1 MNISDYRKKIY
12 NNKILQYFFLVFLFL
27 FFNIIV
33 FKILVNKKIDLTTDK
48 LFTVSENTKSIIK
61 NLSEPINIKLFFS
74 NSLSKELSQIRDYEK
89 RVRELLMSY
98 KKISNKNITIEIIDP
113 RPFTDQEDLANVYGI
128 QGLQLNEEGERFY
141 FGAVFSNSVD
151 DTTVIPFFELDRE
164 QFLEYDLTKTIY
176 NLANTTKPNIG
187 LISGLPLVGRVNNSQ
202 GNAQYERPF
211 FIYQTLSEFFNVI
224 DLSLEVSEIPQNVD
238 QLLIVHPKNL
248 SDVTLYAIDQ
258 FVMTGKGV
266 TIFTDP
272 FSEFDNNLSKPESE
286 KDFSNSNLSRLFTSW
301 GFDMKPGMVIGD
313 IVNGRKVSLGPS
325 NDQKIVTYVLW
336 LAIQQNLLSN
346 TDIITSNLDY
356 IFLKSAGSIENLNTN
371 SSLVIEPLIS
381 TSKES
386 MLIER
391 YKMQFRADP
400 EQLLKDFESQDKSYI
415 IGARIKGELDSA
427 FTIEDIKKIELDTK
441 QHINNIKDANI
452 ILFADTDLLSDNTWI
467 SEQDLFGRNSIT
479 PIADNGRM
487 VVNSIESMSGG
498 RNLIGLRGRGSSNR
512 PFLVIEDLQKKAEL
526 SFREKQISLQNELQ
540 GTEDKLKEIQSN
552 QLGSSESKT
561 SEQNKAIEE
570 FQRKILSIRKQ
581 LRDVQRQ
588 LNADIERLENN
599 IKILNIWT
607 MPLIVIILY
616 FFIKVFT
623 EKRRKEF
630 YRKIGRLE
638 NK

>member
-1 MNISDYRKKIY
+1 
-12 NNKILQYFFLVFLFL
+12 
-27 FFNIIV
+27 
-33 FKILVNKKIDLTTDK
+33 
-48 LFTVSENTKSIIK
+48 
-61 NLSEPINIKLFFS
+61 
-74 NSLSKELSQIRDYEK
+74 
-89 RVRELLMSY
+89 
-98 KKISNKNITIEIIDP
+98 
-113 RPFTDQEDLANVYGI
+113 
-128 QGLQLNEEGERFY
+128 
-141 FGAVFSNSVD
+141 
-151 DTTVIPFFELDRE
+151 
-164 QFLEYDLTKTIY
+164 
-176 NLANTTKPNIG
+176 
-187 LISGLPLVGRVNNSQ
+187 
-202 GNAQYERPF
+202 
-211 FIYQTLSEFFNVI
+211 
-224 DLSLEVSEIPQNVD
+224 
-238 QLLIVHPKNL
+238 
-248 SDVTLYAIDQ
+248 
-258 FVMTGKGV
+258 
-266 TIFTDP
+266 
-272 FSEFDNNLSKPESE
+272 
-286 KDFSNSNLSRLFTSW
+286 
-301 GFDMKPGMVIGD
+301 
-313 IVNGRKVSLGPS
+313 
-325 NDQKIVTYVLW
+325 
-336 LAIQQNLLSN
+336 
-346 TDIITSNLDY
+346 
-356 IFLKSAGSIENLNTN
+356 
-371 SSLVIEPLIS
+371 
-381 TSKES
+381 
-386 MLIER
+386 
-391 YKMQFRADP
+391 MQFRADP

-427 FTIEDIKKIELDTK
+427 FRMEDIKKIELDTK

-552 QLGSSESKT
+552 QSDSSESKT

>member
-1 MNISDYRKKIY
+1 MNINDYRKKIY
-12 NNKILQYFFLVFLFL
+12 NNKILQYFFVTFLFL
-27 FFNIIV
+27 SFNIII
-33 FKILVNKKIDLTTDK
+33 FKVLVNKKIDLTTDK

-61 NLSEPINIKLFFS
+61 NLSEPISIKLFFS

-400 EQLLKDFESQDKSYI
+400 EQLLKDFQSQDKSYI
-415 IGARIKGELDSA
+415 IGARIKGEFDSA
-427 FTIEDIKKIELDTK
+427 FSMEDIKKIELDTNK
-441 QHINNIKDANI
+441 HINNIKDANI

-467 SEQDLFGRNSIT
+467 SEQDMFGRNSIT

-552 QLGSSESKT
+552 QLDSSESKT

-599 IKILNIWT
+599 IKVLNIWT

>member
-1 MNISDYRKKIY
+1 MNNSDHRKKIY
-12 NNKILQYFFLVFLFL
+12 NNKILQYFFLISLFL
-27 FFNIIV
+27 FFNIIM

-48 LFTVSENTKSIIK
+48 LYTVSENTKSIIK

-98 KKISNKNITIEIIDP
+98 KKISNKNITVEIIDP

-238 QLLIVHPKNL
+238 QLLIVHPKTL

-400 EQLLKDFESQDKSYI
+400 EQLLKDFKSQDKSYI
-415 IGARIKGELDSA
+415 IGARIKGEFDSA
-427 FTIEDIKKIELDTK
+427 FSMEEIKKIELDTNK
-441 QHINNIKDANI
+441 HINNIKDANI

-467 SEQDLFGRNSIT
+467 SEQDMFGRNSIT

-599 IKILNIWT
+599 IKVLNIWT

>member
-12 NNKILQYFFLVFLFL
+12 NNKSLQYCFLISLFL
-27 FFNIIV
+27 FFNIIM

-48 LFTVSENTKSIIK
+48 LYTVSENTKSIIK

-98 KKISNKNITIEIIDP
+98 KKISNKNITVEIIDP

-141 FGAVFSNSVD
+141 FGAVFTNSVD

-224 DLSLEVSEIPQNVD
+224 DLSLEVSELPENID

-248 SDVTLYAIDQ
+248 SDATLYAIDQ

-286 KDFSNSNLSRLFTSW
+286 KDFSNSNLTKLFNSW

-427 FTIEDIKKIELDTK
+427 FTMEDIKKIELDTK

-467 SEQDLFGRNSIT
+467 SEQDMFGRNSIT

-552 QLGSSESKT
+552 QLDSSENKT

-599 IKILNIWT
+599 IKVLNIWT

>member
-12 NNKILQYFFLVFLFL
+12 NNKILQYCFLIFLFL
-27 FFNIIV
+27 FFNIIM

-48 LFTVSENTKSIIK
+48 LYTVSENTKSIIK

-89 RVRELLMSY
+89 RVRELLISY
-98 KKISNKNITIEIIDP
+98 KKISNKNITVEIIDP

-176 NLANTTKPNIG
+176 NLANTSKPNIG

-371 SSLVIEPLIS
+371 SSLVIEPLIR

-427 FTIEDIKKIELDTK
+427 FTMEDIKKIELDTK

>member
-1 MNISDYRKKIY
+1 MNINNYRKKIY
-12 NNKILQYFFLVFLFL
+12 NNKIIQYFFVTFLFL
-27 FFNIIV
+27 SFNIII
-33 FKILVNKKIDLTTDK
+33 FKVLVNKKIDLTTDK

-61 NLSEPINIKLFFS
+61 NLSEPISIKLFFS

-98 KKISNKNITIEIIDP
+98 KKISNENITIEIIDP
-113 RPFTDQEDLANVYGI
+113 RPFTDQEDLANIYGI

-224 DLSLEVSEIPQNVD
+224 DLSLEVSEIPENVD

-400 EQLLKDFESQDKSYI
+400 EQLLKDFQSQDKSYI
-415 IGARIKGELDSA
+415 IGARIKGEFNSA
-427 FTIEDIKKIELDTK
+427 FSMDDIKKIELDTK

-552 QLGSSESKT
+552 QLDSSESKT

-588 LNADIERLENN
+588 LNADINRLENN
-599 IKILNIWT
+599 IKVINIWT
-607 MPLIVIILY
+607 MPLIVILLY
-616 FFIKVFT
+616 YFIKVLT

-630 YRKIGRLE
+630 YKKIGRLE

>member
-1 MNISDYRKKIY
+1 MNISNYRKKIY
-12 NNKILQYFFLVFLFL
+12 NNKILQYCFLIFLFL
-27 FFNIIV
+27 FFNIIM

-48 LFTVSENTKSIIK
+48 LYTVSENTKSIIK

-176 NLANTTKPNIG
+176 NLANTSKPNIG

-371 SSLVIEPLIS
+371 SSLVIEPLIR

-427 FTIEDIKKIELDTK
+427 FTMEDIKKIELDTK

>member
-12 NNKILQYFFLVFLFL
+12 NNKILQYCFFIFLFL
-27 FFNIIV
+27 FFNIII
-33 FKILVNKKIDLTTDK
+33 FKSLVNKKIDLTTDK
-48 LFTVSENTKSIIK
+48 LYTVSENTKGIIK

-74 NSLSKELSQIRDYEK
+74 NSLSKELSQVRDYEK
-89 RVRELLMSY
+89 RVRELLLSY
-98 KKISNKNITIEIIDP
+98 KKISNKNITVEIIDP

-151 DTTVIPFFELDRE
+151 DTAVIPFFELDRE

-211 FIYQTLSEFFNVI
+211 FIYQTLSEFFNVV
-224 DLSLEVSEIPQNVD
+224 DLSLEVSEIPENID
-238 QLLIVHPKNL
+238 QLLIVHPKSL
-248 SDVTLYAIDQ
+248 SDITLYAIDQ

-272 FSEFDNNLSKPESE
+272 FSEFDSNLSKPESE
-286 KDFSNSNLSRLFTSW
+286 KDFSNSNLSRLFKSW

-371 SSLVIEPLIS
+371 SSLIIEPLIS

-427 FTIEDIKKIELDTK
+427 FTMEDIKKIELDTK

-467 SEQDLFGRNSIT
+467 SEQDMFGRNSIT

-512 PFLVIEDLQKKAEL
+512 PFLVIEDLQKNAEL

-552 QLGSSESKT
+552 QLNSSENKT

-570 FQRKILSIRKQ
+570 FQSKILSIRKQ

-599 IKILNIWT
+599 IKVLNIWT

-630 YRKIGRLE
+630 YKKIGRLE

>member
-1 MNISDYRKKIY
+1 MNINDYRKKIY
-12 NNKILQYFFLVFLFL
+12 NNKILQYFFVTFLFL
-27 FFNIIV
+27 SFNIII
-33 FKILVNKKIDLTTDK
+33 FKVLVNKKIDLTTDK

-61 NLSEPINIKLFFS
+61 NLSEPISIKLFFS

-141 FGAVFSNSVD
+141 FGAVFTNSVD

-400 EQLLKDFESQDKSYI
+400 EQLLKDFQSQDKNYI
-415 IGARIKGELDSA
+415 IGARIKGEFDSA
-427 FTIEDIKKIELDTK
+427 FSMEEIKKIELDTNK
-441 QHINNIKDANI
+441 HINNIKDANI

-467 SEQDLFGRNSIT
+467 SEQDMFGRNSIT

-512 PFLVIEDLQKKAEL
+512 PFLVIENLQKKAEL

-552 QLGSSESKT
+552 QLDSSESKT

-599 IKILNIWT
+599 IKVLNIWT

>member
-12 NNKILQYFFLVFLFL
+12 NNKILQYCFLIILFL
-27 FFNIIV
+27 FFNIIM

-48 LFTVSENTKSIIK
+48 LYTVSENTKSIIK

-98 KKISNKNITIEIIDP
+98 KKISNKNITVEIIDP

-371 SSLVIEPLIS
+371 SSLVIEPLIR

-427 FTIEDIKKIELDTK
+427 FTMEDIKKIELDTK

-467 SEQDLFGRNSIT
+467 SEQDMFGRNSIT

-552 QLGSSESKT
+552 QLDSSESKT

>member
-1 MNISDYRKKIY
+1 MNISDYRTKIY
-12 NNKILQYFFLVFLFL
+12 NNKILQYCFLIFLFL
-27 FFNIIV
+27 FFNIIM

-48 LFTVSENTKSIIK
+48 LYTVSENTKSIIK

-427 FTIEDIKKIELDTK
+427 FTMEDIKKIELDTK

-467 SEQDLFGRNSIT
+467 SEQDMFGRNSIT

>member
-12 NNKILQYFFLVFLFL
+12 NNKVLQYCFLIFLFL
-27 FFNIIV
+27 FFNIIT
-33 FKILVNKKIDLTTDK
+33 FKVLVNKKIDLTTDK
-48 LFTVSENTKSIIK
+48 LYTVSENTKSIIK

-286 KDFSNSNLSRLFTSW
+286 KDFSNSNLTRLFNSW

-371 SSLVIEPLIS
+371 SSLVIEPLIR

-415 IGARIKGELDSA
+415 IGARIKGQLDSA
-427 FTIEDIKKIELDTK
+427 FTMEDIKKIELDTK

-467 SEQDLFGRNSIT
+467 SEQDMFGRNSIT

>member
-12 NNKILQYFFLVFLFL
+12 NNKTLQYCFFIFLFL
-27 FFNIIV
+27 FFNIIM
-33 FKILVNKKIDLTTDK
+33 FKILINKKIDLTTDK
-48 LFTVSENTKSIIK
+48 LYTVSENTKSIIK

-176 NLANTTKPNIG
+176 NLANTSKPNIG

-286 KDFSNSNLSRLFTSW
+286 KDFSNSNMSRLFTSW

-356 IFLKSAGSIENLNTN
+356 VFLKSAGSIENLNTN
-371 SSLVIEPLIS
+371 NSLVIEPLIT
-381 TSKES
+381 TSEES

-427 FTIEDIKKIELDTK
+427 FTKDDIKNIELNTK
-441 QHINNIKDANI
+441 QHINNIKEANI

-467 SEQDLFGRNSIT
+467 SEQDMFGRNSIT

-552 QLGSSESKT
+552 QLDSPESKT

-623 EKRRKEF
+623 DKRRKEF

>member
-1 MNISDYRKKIY
+1 MNINDYRKKIY
-12 NNKILQYFFLVFLFL
+12 NNKILQYFFVTFLFL
-27 FFNIIV
+27 SFNIII
-33 FKILVNKKIDLTTDK
+33 FKVLVNKKIDLTTDK

-61 NLSEPINIKLFFS
+61 NLSEPISIKLFFS

-272 FSEFDNNLSKPESE
+272 FSEVDNNLSKPESE
-286 KDFSNSNLSRLFTSW
+286 KDFSNSNLSRLFKSW

-400 EQLLKDFESQDKSYI
+400 EQLLKDFQSQDKSYI
-415 IGARIKGELDSA
+415 IGARIKGEFDSA
-427 FTIEDIKKIELDTK
+427 FSMEEIKKIELDTNK
-441 QHINNIKDANI
+441 HINNIKGANI

-467 SEQDLFGRNSIT
+467 SEQDMFGRNSIT

-552 QLGSSESKT
+552 QLDSSESKT

-599 IKILNIWT
+599 IKVLNIWT

>member
-1 MNISDYRKKIY
+1 MNINDYRKKIY
-12 NNKILQYFFLVFLFL
+12 NNKILQYVFVTFLFL
-27 FFNIIV
+27 SFNIIIFNV
-33 FKILVNKKIDLTTDK
+33 LVNKKIDLTTDK

-61 NLSEPINIKLFFS
+61 NLSEPISIKLFFS

-211 FIYQTLSEFFNVI
+211 FIYQTLSEFFNII
-224 DLSLEVSEIPQNVD
+224 DLSLEVSEIPENID

-248 SDVTLYAIDQ
+248 SDETLYAIDQ

-400 EQLLKDFESQDKSYI
+400 EQLLKDFQSQDKNYI
-415 IGARIKGELDSA
+415 IGARIKGEFNSA
-427 FTIEDIKKIELDTK
+427 FSMEEIKKIELDTNK
-441 QHINNIKDANI
+441 HINNIKDANI

-467 SEQDLFGRNSIT
+467 SEQDMFGRNSIT

-552 QLGSSESKT
+552 QLDSSESKT

-599 IKILNIWT
+599 IKVLNIWT

-616 FFIKVFT
+616 FFIRVFT

>member
-12 NNKILQYFFLVFLFL
+12 NNKTLQYCFFIFLFL
-27 FFNIIV
+27 FFNIIM
-33 FKILVNKKIDLTTDK
+33 FKILINKKIDLTTDK
-48 LFTVSENTKSIIK
+48 LYTVSENTKSIIK

-176 NLANTTKPNIG
+176 NLANTSKPNIG

-224 DLSLEVSEIPQNVD
+224 DLSLEVSEIPENVD

-427 FTIEDIKKIELDTK
+427 FTMEDIKKNELDTK

>member
-1 MNISDYRKKIY
+1 MNISGYRKKLY
-12 NNKILQYFFLVFLFL
+12 NNKILQYCFLIFLFL
-27 FFNIIV
+27 FFNIIM

-48 LFTVSENTKSIIK
+48 LYTVSENTKSIIK

-427 FTIEDIKKIELDTK
+427 FTMEDIKKIELDTK

>member
-1 MNISDYRKKIY
+1 MNINDYRKKIY
-12 NNKILQYFFLVFLFL
+12 NNKILQYFFVTFLFL
-27 FFNIIV
+27 SFNIII
-33 FKILVNKKIDLTTDK
+33 FKVLVNKKIDLTTDK

-61 NLSEPINIKLFFS
+61 NLSEPISIKLFFS

-98 KKISNKNITIEIIDP
+98 KKISNKNITVEIIDP

-400 EQLLKDFESQDKSYI
+400 EQLLKDFQSQDKNYI
-415 IGARIKGELDSA
+415 IGARIKGEFDSA
-427 FTIEDIKKIELDTK
+427 FSMEEIKKIELDTNK
-441 QHINNIKDANI
+441 HINNIKDANI

-467 SEQDLFGRNSIT
+467 SEQDMFGRNSIT

-552 QLGSSESKT
+552 QLDSSESKT

-599 IKILNIWT
+599 IKVLNIWT

>member
-1 MNISDYRKKIY
+1 MNINDYRKKIY
-12 NNKILQYFFLVFLFL
+12 NNKILQYFFVTFLFL
-27 FFNIIV
+27 SFNIII
-33 FKILVNKKIDLTTDK
+33 FKVLVNKKIDLTTDK

-61 NLSEPINIKLFFS
+61 NLSEPISIKLFFS

-176 NLANTTKPNIG
+176 NLANTKKPNIG

-400 EQLLKDFESQDKSYI
+400 EQLLKDFQSQDKNYI
-415 IGARIKGELDSA
+415 IGARIKGEFDSA
-427 FTIEDIKKIELDTK
+427 FSMEEIKKIELDTNK
-441 QHINNIKDANI
+441 HINNIKDANI

-467 SEQDLFGRNSIT
+467 SEQDMFGRNSIT

-552 QLGSSESKT
+552 QLDSSESKT

-599 IKILNIWT
+599 IKVLNIWT

>member
-12 NNKILQYFFLVFLFL
+12 NNKILQYCFLIFLFL
-27 FFNIIV
+27 FFNIII

-48 LFTVSENTKSIIK
+48 LYTVSENTKSIIK

-224 DLSLEVSEIPQNVD
+224 DLSLEVSEIPENIN

-286 KDFSNSNLSRLFTSW
+286 KDFSNSNLSRLFKSW

-325 NDQKIVTYVLW
+325 NDQKIITYVLW

-427 FTIEDIKKIELDTK
+427 FTMEDIKKIELDTK

-467 SEQDLFGRNSIT
+467 SEQDMFGRNSIT

-552 QLGSSESKT
+552 QLNSSENKT

-599 IKILNIWT
+599 IKVLNIWT

>member
-12 NNKILQYFFLVFLFL
+12 NNKIIQYFFVTFLFL
-27 FFNIIV
+27 SFNIII
-33 FKILVNKKIDLTTDK
+33 FKVLVNKKIDLTTDK

-61 NLSEPINIKLFFS
+61 NLSEPISIKLFFS

-98 KKISNKNITIEIIDP
+98 KKISNENITIEIIDP
-113 RPFTDQEDLANVYGI
+113 RPFTDQEDLANIYGI

-224 DLSLEVSEIPQNVD
+224 DLSLEVSEIPENVD

-415 IGARIKGELDSA
+415 IGARIKGEFNSA
-427 FTIEDIKKIELDTK
+427 FSLEDIKKIELDTN
-441 QHINNIKDANI
+441 QHINNINNANI

-467 SEQDLFGRNSIT
+467 SEQDMFGRNSIT

-552 QLGSSESKT
+552 QLDSSESKT

-599 IKILNIWT
+599 IKVLNIWT

>member
-12 NNKILQYFFLVFLFL
+12 NNKILQYCFLVFLFL
-27 FFNIIV
+27 FFNIIM

-48 LFTVSENTKSIIK
+48 LYTVSENTKSIIK

-211 FIYQTLSEFFNVI
+211 FIYQTLSEFFNII
-224 DLSLEVSEIPQNVD
+224 DLSIEVSEIPQNID

-248 SDVTLYAIDQ
+248 SDATLYAIDQ

-400 EQLLKDFESQDKSYI
+400 EQLLKDFQSQDKSYI
-415 IGARIKGELDSA
+415 IGARIKGEFNSA
-427 FTIEDIKKIELDTK
+427 FSMDDIKKIELDTK

-552 QLGSSESKT
+552 QLDSSESKT

-588 LNADIERLENN
+588 LNADINRLENN
-599 IKILNIWT
+599 IKVINIWT
-607 MPLIVIILY
+607 MPLIVILLY
-616 FFIKVFT
+616 YFIKVLT

-630 YRKIGRLE
+630 YKKIGRLE

>member
-27 FFNIIV
+27 FFNIIM

-48 LFTVSENTKSIIK
+48 LYTVSENTKSIIK

-176 NLANTTKPNIG
+176 NLANTSKPNIG

-371 SSLVIEPLIS
+371 SSLVIEPLIR

-427 FTIEDIKKIELDTK
+427 FTMEDIKKIELDTK

>member
-1 MNISDYRKKIY
+1 MNINDYRKKIY
-12 NNKILQYFFLVFLFL
+12 NNKILQYFFVTFLFL
-27 FFNIIV
+27 SFNIII
-33 FKILVNKKIDLTTDK
+33 FKALVNKKIDLTTDK

-61 NLSEPINIKLFFS
+61 NLSEPISIKLFFS

-151 DTTVIPFFELDRE
+151 DTSVIPFFELDRE

-176 NLANTTKPNIG
+176 NLANTKKPNIG

-400 EQLLKDFESQDKSYI
+400 EQLLKDFQSQDKSYI
-415 IGARIKGELDSA
+415 IGARIKGEFDSA
-427 FTIEDIKKIELDTK
+427 FSMEEIKKIELDTNK
-441 QHINNIKDANI
+441 HINNIKDANI

-467 SEQDLFGRNSIT
+467 SEQDMFGRNSIT

-512 PFLVIEDLQKKAEL
+512 PFLVIEDLQKIAEL

-599 IKILNIWT
+599 IKVLNIWT

>member
-1 MNISDYRKKIY
+1 MNINDYRKKIY
-12 NNKILQYFFLVFLFL
+12 NNKILQYFFVTFLFL
-27 FFNIIV
+27 SFNIII
-33 FKILVNKKIDLTTDK
+33 FKVLVNKKIDLTTDK

-61 NLSEPINIKLFFS
+61 NLSEPISIKLFFS

-224 DLSLEVSEIPQNVD
+224 DLSLEVSEIPENVD

-400 EQLLKDFESQDKSYI
+400 EQLLKDFQSQDKNYI
-415 IGARIKGELDSA
+415 IGARIKGEFDSA
-427 FTIEDIKKIELDTK
+427 FSMEEIKKIELDTNK
-441 QHINNIKDANI
+441 HINNIKDANI

-467 SEQDLFGRNSIT
+467 SEQDMFGRNSIT

-552 QLGSSESKT
+552 QLDSSESKT

-599 IKILNIWT
+599 IKVLNIWT

>member
-1 MNISDYRKKIY
+1 MNINDYKKKIY
-12 NNKILQYFFLVFLFL
+12 NSKILQYFFVTFLFL
-27 FFNIIV
+27 SFNIII
-33 FKILVNKKIDLTTDK
+33 FKVLVNKKIDLTTDK

-61 NLSEPINIKLFFS
+61 NLSEPISIKLFFS

-286 KDFSNSNLSRLFTSW
+286 KDFSNSNLSRLFKSW

-386 MLIER
+386 MLVER

-400 EQLLKDFESQDKSYI
+400 EQLLKDFQSQDKSYI
-415 IGARIKGELDSA
+415 IGARIKGEFDSA
-427 FTIEDIKKIELDTK
+427 FSMEEIKKIELDTNK
-441 QHINNIKDANI
+441 HINNIKDANI

-467 SEQDLFGRNSIT
+467 SEQDMFGRNSIT

-512 PFLVIEDLQKKAEL
+512 PFLVIENLQKKAEL

-552 QLGSSESKT
+552 QLDSSESKT

-581 LRDVQRQ
+581 LRDVQRR

-599 IKILNIWT
+599 IKVLNIWT

>member
-1 MNISDYRKKIY
+1 MNINDYRKKIY
-12 NNKILQYFFLVFLFL
+12 NNKILQYFFVTFLFL
-27 FFNIIV
+27 SFNIII
-33 FKILVNKKIDLTTDK
+33 FKVLVNKKIDLTTDK

-61 NLSEPINIKLFFS
+61 NLSEPISIKLFFS

-151 DTTVIPFFELDRE
+151 DTAVIPFFELDRE

-400 EQLLKDFESQDKSYI
+400 EQLLKDFQSQDKNYI
-415 IGARIKGELDSA
+415 IGARIKGEFDSA
-427 FTIEDIKKIELDTK
+427 FSMEEIKKIELDTNK
-441 QHINNIKDANI
+441 HINNIKDANI

-467 SEQDLFGRNSIT
+467 SEQDMFGRNSIT

-552 QLGSSESKT
+552 QLDSSESKT

-570 FQRKILSIRKQ
+570 FQRKKYFQ
-581 LRDVQRQ
+581 
-588 LNADIERLENN
+588 LENN
-599 IKILNIWT
+599 
-607 MPLIVIILY
+607 
-616 FFIKVFT
+616 
-623 EKRRKEF
+623 
-630 YRKIGRLE
+630 
-638 NK
+638 

>member
-12 NNKILQYFFLVFLFL
+12 NNKILQYCFLIFLFL
-27 FFNIIV
+27 FFNIIM

-48 LFTVSENTKSIIK
+48 LYTVSENTKSIIK

-176 NLANTTKPNIG
+176 NLANTSKPNIG

-224 DLSLEVSEIPQNVD
+224 DLSLEVSEMPENID

-248 SDVTLYAIDQ
+248 SDATLYAIDQ

-427 FTIEDIKKIELDTK
+427 FTMEDIKKIELDTK

-599 IKILNIWT
+599 IKVLNIWT

>member
-12 NNKILQYFFLVFLFL
+12 NNKTLQYCFFIFLFL
-27 FFNIIV
+27 FFNIIML
-33 FKILVNKKIDLTTDK
+33 KILVNKKIDLTTDK
-48 LFTVSENTKSIIK
+48 LYTVSENTKSIIK

-224 DLSLEVSEIPQNVD
+224 DLSLEVSEIPENID

-286 KDFSNSNLSRLFTSW
+286 KDFSNSNLSRLFNSW

-325 NDQKIVTYVLW
+325 DDQKIVTYVLW

-400 EQLLKDFESQDKSYI
+400 EQLLKDFESKDKSYI

-427 FTIEDIKKIELDTK
+427 FTMEDIKKIELDTK

-552 QLGSSESKT
+552 QLNSSENKT

>member
-12 NNKILQYFFLVFLFL
+12 NNKTLQYCFFIFLFL
-27 FFNIIV
+27 FFNIIM
-33 FKILVNKKIDLTTDK
+33 FKILINKKIDLTTDK
-48 LFTVSENTKSIIK
+48 LYTVSENTKSIIK

-176 NLANTTKPNIG
+176 NLANTSKPNIG

-286 KDFSNSNLSRLFTSW
+286 KDFSNSNMSRLFTSW

-371 SSLVIEPLIS
+371 SSLVIEPLIR
-381 TSKES
+381 TSKEA

-400 EQLLKDFESQDKSYI
+400 EQLLKDFEAQDKSYI

-427 FTIEDIKKIELDTK
+427 FTMEDIKKIELDTK

-487 VVNSIESMSGG
+487 IVNSIESMSGG

-570 FQRKILSIRKQ
+570 FQIKILSIRKQ

-607 MPLIVIILY
+607 MPIIVIILY

>member
-27 FFNIIV
+27 FFNIIM

-286 KDFSNSNLSRLFTSW
+286 KDFSNSNLSRLFKSW

-371 SSLVIEPLIS
+371 SSLVIEPLIR

-427 FTIEDIKKIELDTK
+427 FTMEDIKKIELDTK

-467 SEQDLFGRNSIT
+467 SEQDMFGRNSIT

-552 QLGSSESKT
+552 QLDSSESKT

-599 IKILNIWT
+599 IKVLNIWT

>member
-12 NNKILQYFFLVFLFL
+12 NNKIVQYFFLVFLFL
-27 FFNIIV
+27 FFNIIM
-33 FKILVNKKIDLTTDK
+33 FKMLVNKKIDLTTDK
-48 LFTVSENTKSIIK
+48 LYTVSENTKSIIK

-176 NLANTTKPNIG
+176 NLANTSKPNIG

-272 FSEFDNNLSKPESE
+272 FSEFDNNLSKPESD

-301 GFDMKPGMVIGD
+301 GFDMKPGMVVGD

-371 SSLVIEPLIS
+371 SSLVIEPLIR

-427 FTIEDIKKIELDTK
+427 FTMEDIKKIELDTK

-581 LRDVQRQ
+581 LRDIQRQ

>member
-27 FFNIIV
+27 FFNIIM

-48 LFTVSENTKSIIK
+48 LYTVSENTKSIIK
-61 NLSEPINIKLFFS
+61 NLSEPISIKLFFS

-224 DLSLEVSEIPQNVD
+224 DLSLEVSEIPENID

-371 SSLVIEPLIS
+371 SSLVIEPLIR

-427 FTIEDIKKIELDTK
+427 FTMEDIKKIELDTK

-467 SEQDLFGRNSIT
+467 SEQDMFGRNSIT

-599 IKILNIWT
+599 IKVLNIWT